1 MSDRRNSSTRGVHEA
16 EVDDI
21 IGIFDVLDTRRALR
35 GTTFVAADL
44 GILPKFGP
52 EEINPAAIAE
62 RQARTDAAIENISA
76 TVQRL
81 ADACTATETTAD
93 HVSSHSAVHASLV
106 DMQRKF
112 DEFTISMNARVDQL
126 NAVCAN
132 IQSTNASSERGV
144 QPDLHPTDRR
154 SNIIIFGIKE
164 DRDATVWRR
173 QVDAALHYVTDHAFD
188 VIDMFRLGRYDANK
202 TRPVLVKLRVAWD
215 KRLILSKCSKLK
227 NYEQR
232 GIFITPDE
240 PLDVRRKQT
249 LDRLKYRAERAG
261 ESVVVNDGVLFIG
274 GVPKFSLTDGF
285 IHNNHD

>member
-1 MSDRRNSSTRGVHEA
+1 M
-16 EVDDI
+16 
-21 IGIFDVLDTRRALR
+21 
-35 GTTFVAADL
+35 
-44 GILPKFGP
+44 
-52 EEINPAAIAE
+52 
-62 RQARTDAAIENISA
+62 
-76 TVQRL
+76 
-81 ADACTATETTAD
+81 
-93 HVSSHSAVHASLV
+93 SSHSAVHASLV

-132 IQSTNASSERGV
+132 IQSANTSSERGV
-144 QPDLHPTDRR
+144 QSDLHPTDRR

-173 QVDAALHYVTDHAFD
+173 QVDAALHYVTDHAVD

-227 NYEQR
+227 NYVQR
-232 GIFITPDE
+232 GIFIAPYE

-285 IHNNHD
+285 IHNNHDG